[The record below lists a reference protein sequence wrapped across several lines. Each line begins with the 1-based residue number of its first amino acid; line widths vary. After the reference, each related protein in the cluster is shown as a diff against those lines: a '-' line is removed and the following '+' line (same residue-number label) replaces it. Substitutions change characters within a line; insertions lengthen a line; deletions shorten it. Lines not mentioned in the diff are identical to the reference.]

1 MDPIAPE
8 RRRVVNLAN
17 GEFVPL
23 LNESGR
29 EDGKVLQVNPR
40 KKLGFGFHIYR
51 MEAGH
56 ATTPHEHE
64 GDEEFLVLEGE
75 IVDHDGH
82 RYGKGDLVWLEAGTM
97 HNSYT
102 PEGALLAVY
111 YRGP

>member
-1 MDPIAPE
+1 MDPIAS
-8 RRRVVNLAN
+8 RSRRVAN
-17 GEFVPL
+17 IESGKFVPL
-23 LNESGR
+23 LDESGR
-29 EDGKVLQVNPR
+29 EDGQVLQVNPSKR
-40 KKLGFGFHIYR
+40 LGYGFHVYR

-56 ATTPHEHE
+56 TTTTHTHL

-82 RYGKGDLVWLEAGTM
+82 RYGKGDLVWLESGTM
-97 HNSYT
+97 HNSFS